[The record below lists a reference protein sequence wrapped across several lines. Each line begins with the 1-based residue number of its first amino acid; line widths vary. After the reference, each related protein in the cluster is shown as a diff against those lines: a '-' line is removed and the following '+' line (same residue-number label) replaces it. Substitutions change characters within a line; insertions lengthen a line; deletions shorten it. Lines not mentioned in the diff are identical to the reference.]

1 MCPETNSLK
10 IPLITSYMLVTD
22 NKMKSNP
29 QTLAAIL
36 DSPPAIAGPMLHYFC
51 PKPSKPAL
59 GIVTPRDYSGVSYS
73 SPKTEP
79 GAAGS
84 KAFAS
89 SDGGIAPQIE
99 AAGIV

>member
-1 MCPETNSLK
+1 MCPETNFLK

-51 PKPSKPAL
+51 P
-59 GIVTPRDYSGVSYS
+59 
-73 SPKTEP
+73 
-79 GAAGS
+79 
-84 KAFAS
+84 
-89 SDGGIAPQIE
+89 
-99 AAGIV
+99 